1 MFVLS
6 TEESKERAEE
16 VGSEHVNSPETVAIG
31 ACALAR
37 TGRTDA
43 PGGSENRE
51 AKRRKEAAYEDDQ
64 DDVEELLG
72 GLGIGSRE

>member
-16 VGSEHVNSPETVAIG
+16 VGSEHVNSSTAVTIG
-31 ACALAR
+31 NCPLAR
-37 TGRTDA
+37 PGRTDA
-43 PGGSENRE
+43 PGGRA
-51 AKRRKEAAYEDDQ
+51 AKRRKAQEWEDDQ